1 MTRIFKMN
9 IRNLDDLLIKYI
21 SEMKKG
27 KNENFQNLWDEIEK
41 LFDVLENPAKDDTKK
56 NEIKQIIHSKLQNK
70 TLDYLEM
77 KTLTR
82 DLVVYG
88 YA

>member
-1 MTRIFKMN
+1 MN